1 MKIDIGDGKVLG
13 TKRVS
18 PNGQISG
25 FTEFAGQEVLVILPG
40 EETDV
45 KLTPKDLA
53 REIQVATTEHMKVA
67 FHQYKDL
74 KTRFETPERAT
85 KEFLGRHAPKSFQG
99 LYENVEHWVKEQVD
113 RAEEKIEV
121 ALANRTSRD
130 EATPTKTITE

>member
-1 MKIDIGDGKVLG
+1 MKIDIGNGKVLG

-40 EETDV
+40 TDTDV

-53 REIQVATTEHMKVA
+53 KEIQVATTEHMKVA

-85 KEFLGRHAPKSFQG
+85 KEFLNRHAPKSFQG

-113 RAEEKIEV
+113 RVEERVEV
-121 ALANRTSRD
+121 ALHKNDTAR
-130 EATPTKTITE
+130 AAKPITE